1 MSQPSWQLS
10 INQGPNAGS
19 TYPLRGRVITI
30 GRSPD
35 NSIVIDDSSVSRH
48 HARLTW
54 QGHAYALEDLGS
66 SNGTWV
72 NNARIKRPVLLNP
85 GDSIGVGQSVS
96 ATFGSPS
103 GGAAYAATRQVGGAY
118 AAGPSGRSNRA
129 WIVAAVVAVAL
140 IVAVGA
146 LAYVLLIDEDD
157 APPATSVSGSGE
169 AVVVVVATETSSP
182 PESQSGNTVVVVVA
196 SNTPDPSNE
205 GQPGTPPTYTPYPTY
220 TPVPTDPPTYTP
232 YPTYTPRPTDQP
244 TYTPYPTNTPYPTQ
258 KPPPPAP
265 APTNAPPPT
274 RQTQA
279 PYTIAINKV
288 EPEPWGRPRAADGCN
303 GPYNDRDPVKR
314 FTIEVILTN
323 NSNQWI
329 ADGWAPTFYSA
340 AGQIPP
346 TCVWYYDNQAV
357 QPGEVI
363 YVTFATHVESNDWV
377 RAMVFDELGYQHST
391 CFNAGGQVVGCR

>member
-1 MSQPSWQLS
+1 MSQPGWQLS
-10 INQGPNAGS
+10 INRGPNAGS
-19 TYPLRGRVITI
+19 AYPLRGRTITI

-35 NSIVIDDSSVSRH
+35 NTIVIDDSSISRH

-66 SNGTWV
+66 ANGTWV

-85 GDSIGVGQSVS
+85 GDSIGLGQSVS
-96 ATFGSPS
+96 ATFGVPS
-103 GGAAYAATRQVGGAY
+103 AGAAYAPTRQVAGAY
-118 AAGPSGRSNRA
+118 GAAPSAGSNRG
-129 WIVAAVVAVAL
+129 WIVAAVVALALVAA
-140 IVAVGA
+140 VAA
-146 LAYVLLIDEDD
+146 LAVVLLGGKGD
-157 APPATSVSGSGE
+157 APPVTSSSQDSQTVVVVVVTDTPNPAE
-169 AVVVVVATETSSP
+169 AQPGQTVVVVVATS
-182 PESQSGNTVVVVVA
+182 
-196 SNTPDPSNE
+196 TPDSSTE
-205 GQPGTPPTYTPYPTY
+205 SQPGTPPTYTPYPTY

-232 YPTYTPRPTDQP
+232 YPTYTPEPTKQP

-258 KPPPPAP
+258 KPPAP
-265 APTNAPPPT
+265 QPTSAPPPT
-274 RQTQA
+274 KQAQA
-279 PYTIAINKV
+279 PYTIAINKI
-288 EPEPWGRPRAADGCN
+288 EPEPWGRPRSADGCN

-329 ADGWAPTFYSA
+329 PDGWAPTFYSA
-340 AGQIPP
+340 AGAVPP

-377 RAMVFDELGYQHST
+377 SAMVFDELGYQHST